1 MEGLKNIYTIII
13 LVWYCYYTTYHLF
26 ESMEEDECD
35 YDHILIDGPITQSG
49 EKEDCGVEGGN
60 SNSCKD
66 VFIKVEGLQSSA
78 EDDINEDV
86 ELESQLRH
94 TLDAL
99 VDEHEG
105 AEIPSL

>member
-1 MEGLKNIYTIII
+1 
-13 LVWYCYYTTYHLF
+13 
-26 ESMEEDECD
+26 MEEDECD
-35 YDHILIDGPITQSG
+35 YDHILIDDPITQGG

-60 SNSCKD
+60 SNSCND
-66 VFIKVEGLQSSA
+66 AFIEAEGLQSLA

-94 TLDAL
+94 TLDIL

-105 AEIPSL
+105 DEIPSLSNAKSIVAYVMVEESRIFKLHLLVN